1 MGTGTNFYFN
11 NFQASN
17 EQGIIEDLI
26 IESIKIYG
34 QDMYYL
40 PRRFA
45 NLDPV
50 YTEDSTSF
58 YDRAYP
64 IELYIK
70 SVDGFAGDGDFL
82 SKFGLEIRDRVTFTM
97 ARRIFSDEV
106 GSNEGTTRP
115 LEGDVIYFPLNKKLF
130 KIMFVEH
137 EAIFYQLGSLQT
149 FDIICELFEYSN
161 ETFST
166 GIPEIDIL
174 TDKYESDF
182 TDAGLFTESGTG
194 NHQLVDE
201 TEGLPILF
209 EEYAQKTDI
218 LDDGDM
224 FQEQANTFL
233 DFTEIDPFAE
243 GRRW

>member
-40 PRRFA
+40 PRRFS

-50 YTEDSTSF
+50 FTEDASSF

-115 LEGDVIYFPLNKKLF
+115 LEGDIIYFPLNKKLF
-130 KIMFVEH
+130 QIMFVEH
-137 EAIFYQLGSLQT
+137 EAIFYQLGALQT
-149 FDIICELFEYSN
+149 FDVTCELFEYSN

-166 GIPEIDIL
+166 GIPEVDIL
-174 TDKYESDF
+174 TKKYETDF
-182 TDAGLFTESGTG
+182 TEAGLFTESG
-194 NHQLVDE
+194 NFQLVDE
-201 TEGLPILF
+201 EEGLPILF
-209 EEYAQKTDI
+209 EEYAQKSDL

-224 FQEQANTFL
+224 FQQQGNTFL